1 MYPYF
6 DKKFSKNQ
14 WGFRKGLNTQHILL
28 AMIEKIKTLLYVNNS
43 VHLF

>member
-14 WGFRKGLNTQHILL
+14 CGFRKGLNTQHILL
-28 AMIEKIKTLLYVNNS
+28 AMIEK
-43 VHLF
+43 